1 MKNSRI
7 FLPLISHIVPLLYQT
22 QQIISSLLLYQYRL
36 SQNIFKAF
44 FFFKFF
50 DEWLC
55 VYDHFGIC
63 LFGWLLCPAAIF

>member
-1 MKNSRI
+1 MITMSIWK
-7 FLPLISHIVPLLYQT
+7 FLGVLDFT
-22 QQIISSLLLYQYRL
+22 RDKTSLLL
-36 SQNIFKAF
+36 KH